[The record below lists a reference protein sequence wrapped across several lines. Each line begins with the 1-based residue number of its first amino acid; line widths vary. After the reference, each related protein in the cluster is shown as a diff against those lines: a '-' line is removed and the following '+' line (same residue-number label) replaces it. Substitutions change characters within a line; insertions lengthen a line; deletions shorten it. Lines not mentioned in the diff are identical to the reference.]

1 MKPIF
6 QYREIMA
13 ALTMFYSDDQIQVTY
28 AHPYEYPYVISVL
41 VEVLKDFD
49 VRVIDDMNSMY
60 DLEVDTKQMDSKILL
75 CFYQK

>member
-6 QYREIMA
+6 KYKEIMA

-41 VEVLKDFD
+41 IESFKDFD
-49 VRVIDDMNSMY
+49 VRVIDDMHSMY